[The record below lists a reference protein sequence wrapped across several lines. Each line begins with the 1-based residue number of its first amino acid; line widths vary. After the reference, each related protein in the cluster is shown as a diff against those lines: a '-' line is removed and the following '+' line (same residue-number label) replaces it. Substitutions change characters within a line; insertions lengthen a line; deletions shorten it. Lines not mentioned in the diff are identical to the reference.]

1 MEVSEGLSPRFRF
14 VMLEAN
20 IKVVCCRAACG
31 DAMARKSKKS
41 NQSKKLVKKLAK
53 KAIKKAK
60 KEVKKE
66 IKKEEKKSDTDTDR
80 SDVKPPSP
88 FSS

>member
-1 MEVSEGLSPRFRF
+1 VAQSSDVKSFAEHME
-14 VMLEAN
+14 
-20 IKVVCCRAACG
+20 

-41 NQSKKLVKKLAK
+41 KQRKKLIKKLAK
-53 KAIKKAK
+53 KVIKKAN
-60 KEVKKE
+60 KEA
-66 IKKEEKKSDTDTDR
+66 KKSDTEVDR

>member
-1 MEVSEGLSPRFRF
+1 
-14 VMLEAN
+14 MLET
-20 IKVVCCRAACG
+20 ICKVACRATRE
-31 DAMARKSKKS
+31 DAMARNGKKSK
-41 NQSKKLVKKLAK
+41 QRKKLVKKLAK
-53 KAIKKAK
+53 KVIKKAK

-66 IKKEEKKSDTDTDR
+66 VKKEENTEVDR

>member
-1 MEVSEGLSPRFRF
+1 MAYLHVLF
-14 VMLEAN
+14 VMLK
-20 IKVVCCRAACG
+20 ICRVAREDG
-31 DAMARKSKKS
+31 MAGKGKKSK
-41 NQSKKLVKKLAK
+41 QRKKLVKKLAK
-53 KAIKKAK
+53 KVIKKAK

-66 IKKEEKKSDTDTDR
+66 ETEVDR

>member
-1 MEVSEGLSPRFRF
+1 
-14 VMLEAN
+14 MLEL
-20 IKVVCCRAACG
+20 ICKFVCRAAPE
-31 DAMARKSKKS
+31 DAMAGKGKKSK
-41 NQSKKLVKKLAK
+41 QRKKLVKKLAK
-53 KAIKKAK
+53 KVIKKAK

-66 IKKEEKKSDTDTDR
+66 ETEVDR

>member
-1 MEVSEGLSPRFRF
+1 M
-14 VMLEAN
+14 
-20 IKVVCCRAACG
+20 CG
-31 DAMARKSKKS
+31 TAQQTQREDAMAKGKSK
-41 NQSKKLVKKLAK
+41 QRKKLAK
-53 KAIKKAK
+53 KVIKKAK

-66 IKKEEKKSDTDTDR
+66 ETEVDR